1 MIRFIKRKY
10 EDFIDW
16 LTETDRYYI
25 SRLGQILI
33 GYLVGAGLMATTV
46 LKVAIIYAAKNSLKL
61 AWVKR

>member
-10 EDFIDW
+10 EDLIDW

-25 SRLGQILI
+25 SRLGKILI
-33 GYLVGAGLMATTV
+33 CFLAGVGFMATTV

-61 AWVKR
+61 VWVKR